1 MLHCHDLDGDHILG
15 EERLLRLHLN
25 ASLTLGCK
33 SAAICDRQLLLQKL
47 ENFLLQKIE
56 NFLFPAVP
64 QPTANLQ
71 QPATSLKQT

>member
-47 ENFLLQKIE
+47 ENFL
-56 NFLFPAVP
+56 FPAVP